1 MTQDGQ
7 RRTRKLLLVNLA
19 WVVSLGL
26 LLATEYVLSYA
37 PLCRLAFG
45 PDAGTMLIGRYG
57 WQSAFV
63 PVEWLHH
70 HDPTAPLLNRWAE
83 LWGVNERMGI
93 DGERWRR

>member
-1 MTQDGQ
+1 
-7 RRTRKLLLVNLA
+7 
-19 WVVSLGL
+19 
-26 LLATEYVLSYA
+26 
-37 PLCRLAFG
+37 
-45 PDAGTMLIGRYG
+45 MLIGRYG